1 LNIDRLTPE
10 ESRISDR
17 VPPPVGCVLLNWN
30 GWRDTLLCLETL
42 ARLDYPN
49 FFAVVV
55 DNGST
60 NDSVARIRAAYPD
73 VPLVET
79 GKNLGFAGGVNA
91 GIRYVLQRHVDFVW
105 LLNNDT
111 EPRPDALTEL
121 VRKAVSDPAFGAVG
135 SVLLYAHD
143 PKAVQAWGG
152 GRINRWVGHASHAVA
167 PRQDAWFDYL
177 TFASVLLSRRALEE
191 VGLLDESYFLYWEDG
206 DLSFRLR
213 RRGWKLGVASGATV
227 LHKENASSGGDRS
240 KVDRFSTA
248 SGIRFLRSYA
258 PLAWLSV
265 PLYITLRIAKRLLMG
280 RFSRIGDVT
289 GGVRDYL
296 ASRRDSNV
304 PPTTARRRV
313 VVYGAFKGM
322 GDLVSAAP
330 VIRSELD
337 AGAEVHLL
345 IFPQIGSFVGLLDF
359 GPNQGNLR
367 THFLPVSGK
376 IAAVRTF
383 FRQMSGLS
391 PDVIWCSPHAPR
403 AASSWKIPLLL
414 WLVKKRSWPQARFGG
429 AASER
434 LSWLFDVPVAVDR
447 ALPFKL
453 REWTAFALF
462 RGDSPLTTPPRITFK
477 QSIQQLRRAPPAYDL
492 LIHPG
497 AGADNRRWPAQHHA
511 EMLRLLPP
519 GLRIAVLGLPSDI
532 AAMKQVMPADRN
544 IEYLTG
550 SLEEAI
556 ASIARTRVAFT
567 MDSGTTFF
575 ADVLGIPTVALFGA
589 SDPAHV
595 IGLGGPVVPIYELKW
610 PCQPCGSTQC
620 SQKAVYCMN
629 AIEPAQVARTVLR
642 LLQAT
647 P

>member
-1 LNIDRLTPE
+1 MNIDRPIPE
-10 ESRISDR
+10 EPRDSGHAQ
-17 VPPPVGCVLLNWN
+17 PPVGCVLLNWN
-30 GWRDTLLCLETL
+30 GWRDTVTCLAAL
-42 ARLDYPN
+42 ARMNYPN
-49 FFAVVV
+49 LSIVVV

-60 NDSVARIRAAYPD
+60 NGSVARIRAAYPD
-73 VPLVET
+73 IPLVET

-91 GIRYVLQRHVDFVW
+91 GIRTMLQRHVDFVW

-111 EPRPDALTEL
+111 EPRPDALAEL
-121 VRKAVSDPAFGAVG
+121 VRKAVSDPALGAVG

-143 PKAVQAWGG
+143 PETVQAWGG
-152 GRINRWVGHASHAVA
+152 GRINRWIGHASHAVE
-167 PRQDAWFDYL
+167 PREDAWFDYL
-177 TFASVLLSRRALEE
+177 TAASVLLSRRALEE

-213 RRGWKLGVASGATV
+213 RHGWKLGVAAGSIV

-265 PLYITLRIAKRLLMG
+265 PLFLALRIGKRLLMG
-280 RFSRIGDVT
+280 QFERVADVT

-296 ASRRDSNV
+296 ASRRDGTV
-304 PPTTARRRV
+304 PISATRRRV

-330 VIRSELD
+330 VIKSELD
-337 AGAEVHLL
+337 AGAQVHLL
-345 IFPQIGSFVGLLDF
+345 IFPQIGTFAGLLDF

-367 THFLPVSGK
+367 THLLPVSGK
-376 IAAVRTF
+376 IVAVREF
-383 FRQMSGLS
+383 FRQMSRLS
-391 PDVIWCSPHAPR
+391 PDVIWCSPHAPS

-414 WLVKKRSWPQARFGG
+414 WLVKQRYWPRAKFGG

-434 LSWLFDVPVAVDR
+434 LSWLFDVAVAVDR
-447 ALPFKL
+447 ALPFRV
-453 REWTAFALF
+453 REWTAFSLF
-462 RGDSPLTTPPRITFK
+462 RGDQPLTAPPRITFK
-477 QSIQQLRRAPPAYDL
+477 PSIQQLRHLPPAYDL

-497 AGADNRRWPAQHHA
+497 AGADNRRWPLQHHA
-511 EMLRLLPP
+511 DMLRHLPADC
-519 GLRIAVLGLPSDI
+519 RIAVLGLPSDV

-575 ADVLGIPTVALFGA
+575 ADALGVPAIALFGA
-589 SDPAHV
+589 SDPANV
-595 IGLGGPVVPIYELKW
+595 IGLEGPVVPIYELKW
-610 PCQPCGSTQC
+610 PCQPCGSARC
-620 SQKAVYCMN
+620 RQKAVYCMN
-629 AIEPAQVARTVLR
+629 SIEPVRVAHALLR
-642 LLQAT
+642 LLQT
-647 P
+647 TR